1 MLDKRTV
8 FMGLV
13 LLFAGGSLLAGCA
26 SSGGGATAFSYSG
39 TYAAGQGGVRA
50 RNPSPDGSSRDP
62 RVTVK
67 SRALCTFVPPQV
79 SDRYAAMLLTS
90 SFSAAVRGA

>member
-1 MLDKRTV
+1 MVAALFNPETAVTEILVEAGSDLEARTNAGATV
-8 FMGLV
+8 LHLAVRRDVPLERLLV
-13 LLFAGGSLLAGCA
+13 LLRAGADP
-26 SSGGGATAFSYSG
+26 
-39 TYAAGQGGVRA
+39 RA
-50 RNPSPDGSSRDP
+50 R
-62 RVTVK
+62 VK

>member
-39 TYAAGQGGVRA
+39 TWTGSMIDSYAGAG
-50 RNPSPDGSSRDP
+50 
-62 RVTVK
+62 T
-67 SRALCTFVPPQV
+67 TT
-79 SDRYAAMLLTS
+79 LTIRE
-90 SFSAAVRGA
+90 VVIGR